1 MCLPNP
7 SLLSLLHVCMSYSLF
22 PLSFPP
28 HTFDHVIPPPPQV
41 QQENE
46 LKRLKADLL
55 EMKKQRVKMLNQMRT
70 EATTKKLE
78 DQRKSKEIA
87 QLKKDSQKKECRIKS
102 LEADAKRREFVLKRR
117 QEEVWL
123 HGWGVWG
130 VEEIWLRRIEG
141 KLSYDVHLLAL
152 SLEKCI

>member
-123 HGWGVWG
+123 HGWGVG
-130 VEEIWLRRIEG
+130 G
-141 KLSYDVHLLAL
+141 G
-152 SLEKCI
+152 

>member
-1 MCLPNP
+1 M
-7 SLLSLLHVCMSYSLF
+7 
-22 PLSFPP
+22 
-28 HTFDHVIPPPPQV
+28 IPPPPQV

-78 DQRKSKEIA
+78 DQRKSKKIA

-123 HGWGVWG
+123 GEIGMVGVCVWG
-130 VEEIWLRRIEG
+130 
-141 KLSYDVHLLAL
+141 
-152 SLEKCI
+152 